1 MNLNLDPLKHRKI
14 LSARFKVGYSFAES
28 GINATELLL
37 RLYLLSF
44 YTDIVG
50 ISPFWAGL
58 AGFIGLFWD
67 AVTDPLMGKLSDRTL
82 NHFKGRAPY
91 LFLGTLILAASLILL
106 FSPPSGVIPEYGF
119 LYMLGSYLVLNTAMT
134 VFSVPYMAMTSDLS
148 QDRNERSVLFAL
160 RFAFG
165 NLGALIAAGLPV
177 YFLTS
182 AQSPSEKLEA
192 MSQVSWLLAALII
205 LSGFTSWLTVRRK
218 KHLLQNEKTEHWSD
232 EFKSIL
238 TNQAF
243 WPLLIAYTV
252 ATFGVSL
259 NSSLARYYYRYR
271 LMMDES
277 EVGILLVSFMIFLT
291 MSLMGWVWISK
302 RFGKL
307 IPLRYGILGLGI
319 GTSVVYLLFQPGS
332 FWTPLW
338 VAGGLLGILVGSVVL
353 LDSIL
358 TDVIDL
364 HRVRGK
370 GEAAGMYFGI
380 WRFASKLS
388 RASAFFAAGILLSGI
403 GFVPNQIQE
412 EEVSLALAWFFGPGV
427 GIFLILSSLILI
439 PYRFKDSKQNQVQR
453 ILQKRF
459 DRAGVSV

>member
-14 LSARFKVGYSFAES
+14 LSARFKIGYSFAES

-67 AVTDPLMGKLSDRTL
+67 AVTDPLMGKLSDGTL

-119 LYMLGSYLVLNTAMT
+119 MYMLGSYLVLNTAMT
-134 VFSVPYMAMTSDLS
+134 IFSVPYMAMTSDLS

-182 AQSPSEKLEA
+182 AQSSSEKLEA

-205 LSGFTSWLTVRRK
+205 ISGFTSWLTVRRK
-218 KHLLQNEKTEHWSD
+218 KHLLQNEETEH
-232 EFKSIL
+232 L
-238 TNQAF
+238 
-243 WPLLIAYTV
+243 
-252 ATFGVSL
+252 SL
-259 NSSLARYYYRYR
+259 
-271 LMMDES
+271 
-277 EVGILLVSFMIFLT
+277 
-291 MSLMGWVWISK
+291 
-302 RFGKL
+302 
-307 IPLRYGILGLGI
+307 
-319 GTSVVYLLFQPGS
+319 
-332 FWTPLW
+332 
-338 VAGGLLGILVGSVVL
+338 
-353 LDSIL
+353 
-358 TDVIDL
+358 
-364 HRVRGK
+364 
-370 GEAAGMYFGI
+370 
-380 WRFASKLS
+380 
-388 RASAFFAAGILLSGI
+388 
-403 GFVPNQIQE
+403 
-412 EEVSLALAWFFGPGV
+412 
-427 GIFLILSSLILI
+427 SLIHI
-439 PYRFKDSKQNQVQR
+439 
-453 ILQKRF
+453 
-459 DRAGVSV
+459 

>member
-1 MNLNLDPLKHRKI
+1 
-14 LSARFKVGYSFAES
+14 
-28 GINATELLL
+28 
-37 RLYLLSF
+37 
-44 YTDIVG
+44 
-50 ISPFWAGL
+50 
-58 AGFIGLFWD
+58 
-67 AVTDPLMGKLSDRTL
+67 
-82 NHFKGRAPY
+82 
-91 LFLGTLILAASLILL
+91 
-106 FSPPSGVIPEYGF
+106 
-119 LYMLGSYLVLNTAMT
+119 MLGSYLVLNTAMT
-134 VFSVPYMAMTSDLS
+134 IFSVPYMAMTSDLS

-332 FWTPLW
+332 FWTPSGSQADCWNL
-338 VAGGLLGILVGSVVL
+338 GGFGGVTGFDFDGCHRPPPGQGKRRGGRNVFRDLAFCFQTIPCLCLFCRRNL
-353 LDSIL
+353 TFRDRLRAEPDSG
-358 TDVIDL
+358 
-364 HRVRGK
+364 RR
-370 GEAAGMYFGI
+370 
-380 WRFASKLS
+380 SK
-388 RASAFFAAGILLSGI
+388 
-403 GFVPNQIQE
+403 P
-412 EEVSLALAWFFGPGV
+412 GPGLV
-427 GIFLILSSLILI
+427 LWGGDLSHSLFID
-439 PYRFKDSKQNQVQR
+439 PDS
-453 ILQKRF
+453 LPF
-459 DRAGVSV
+459 